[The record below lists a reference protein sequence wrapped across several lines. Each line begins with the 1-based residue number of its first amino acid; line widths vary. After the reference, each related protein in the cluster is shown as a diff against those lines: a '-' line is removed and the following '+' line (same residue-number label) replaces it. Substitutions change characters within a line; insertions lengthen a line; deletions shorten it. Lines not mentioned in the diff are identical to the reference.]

1 MNLNNE
7 NNMIVYV
14 VMGGW
19 DYEGENA
26 GSVKTFMN
34 RDNAVTYGESLV
46 SNEYYHYYEIVESE
60 VK

>member
-1 MNLNNE
+1 
-7 NNMIVYV
+7 MIVYV

-46 SNEYYHYYEIVESE
+46 SNEYYHYYEIVES
-60 VK
+60 VVN